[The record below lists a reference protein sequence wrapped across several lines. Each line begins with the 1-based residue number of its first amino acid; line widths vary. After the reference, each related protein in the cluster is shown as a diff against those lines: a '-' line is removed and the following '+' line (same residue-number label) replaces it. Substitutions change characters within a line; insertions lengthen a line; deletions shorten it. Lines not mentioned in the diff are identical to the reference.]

1 MRIDLV
7 FLDELLKDLGNIYRT
22 LLLLMLSQSIDYFE
36 RVFQNFAVMLVI
48 FLQNLRNESLWQE
61 CFHVVEH
68 WSPGNFE
75 DEFDLR
81 VVSLQEL
88 EGVIDVSWKEFIVWE
103 DCFKN
108 FRDIFRILDQG
119 VNLEIDVHFCHIFQV
134 NLLGWFNRSRRA
146 R

>member
-48 FLQNLRNESLWQE
+48 FLQNLRNESLGQE

-68 WSPGNFE
+68 
-75 DEFDLR
+75 
-81 VVSLQEL
+81 
-88 EGVIDVSWKEFIVWE
+88 
-103 DCFKN
+103 
-108 FRDIFRILDQG
+108 
-119 VNLEIDVHFCHIFQV
+119 
-134 NLLGWFNRSRRA
+134 
-146 R
+146 